1 MAQQTSEQGLRSDEN
16 NGQSPA
22 THGVSP
28 ARPAQRDRLAF
39 VEIDIRKAPGIS
51 PGFTIRNLSPDITIV
66 YGPNASGKST
76 TARAI
81 QALIWPHPSSLRGH
95 SLGGTFHL
103 DGDRWTID
111 AEFGHVTRTRG
122 GRPAE
127 PPLLTPIDDR
137 GRYTLGLP
145 DLLASENQP
154 FAQAI
159 LKESSGGF
167 DLEAIAVARGYG
179 VEPPARLEAARDVE
193 TAMLRLRDAERAE
206 GEIAA
211 QARQLTTLRE
221 RERRARQATT
231 DAGNF
236 RRALDLARALV
247 ELRQAEQIV
256 AGFPAE
262 LAHAAGDEPARLA
275 ELGARL
281 GELRQRRRELDHA
294 LAQAAADVAA
304 TRLDGTGISEA
315 SVRALRT
322 IAGDV
327 KRLTAEIAGLQRD
340 LQTATAERESHQR
353 RLAIDLS
360 EEQIQA
366 LDTDGI
372 RELAQLS
379 HDYASIRMRRQVRDE
394 VEQWIGTVQ
403 DPGSIDELRLG
414 IDSLNQRLQTPNAA
428 EASRLVAKARLA
440 AYLGGLGTIAGAIWL
455 ATFVDPL
462 WLAFGLIG
470 VLIILFAWNY
480 ALPDSTEAET
490 HERRYRERGLPDPDS
505 WTVPAIRRQVDT
517 LNELY
522 RVALVEQEKA
532 SRWRNLE
539 DERRQLD
546 EAYADAEARRAN
558 LVSRYGVAPDLGED
572 SLRLLAENLSR
583 WQAADGR
590 VRAARARLQAASAER
605 DELGASLR
613 EDLAKYGYTDTVRG
627 IGAFEQSIDDLEG
640 RFDAFRKAAS
650 SRDDRVQEVETTI
663 QPEIERL
670 EGARASIYTRVG
682 VATGDDGALAER
694 IGHLE
699 PYRAATATVDERLA
713 VVRRAEAALALTPDL
728 TDLDPAVLH
737 RKLEEAETAAA
748 ELEPVMREIAEIRT
762 RIGDAKRK
770 RDIESALARR
780 DAARDALRAAREDL
794 AASIAGETLI
804 AHIRRET
811 RDAAM
816 PIVFHRARDLFSIIT
831 RGRYELQFE
840 EGPPPVFTARD
851 TSTGLTLALDQLSS
865 GTRVQVL
872 MAIRLSFV
880 ENSETGPKLPI
891 LLDETL
897 GNSDELRAG
906 AIIDAAIEISRN
918 GRQVFYFT
926 AQGDEVARWQSR
938 LAQLTPESRPSM
950 TVIDL
955 AEVRRDAGIER
966 LPLYAATAHETPDR
980 SPVPP
985 ANGTDRATYG
995 ELLKVPGIDPWGS
1008 ELGSIHLWHLVTDMS
1023 TLQRLLEQDIRTWGQ
1038 LSGLARAGG
1047 PRALAV
1053 LGIDE
1058 GTYDAATARARLIDA
1073 ALATW
1078 RVGRARPVTPRD
1090 IAESGIV
1097 SQDQL
1102 DLVTGIVSEARGKG
1116 TAVLDH
1122 LRETEGVDDA
1132 TIEALESW
1140 LIAERFLTT
1149 SEPLAREEIR
1159 TRVLASMTGD
1169 IERGRLALSD
1179 ADEVLSQLPH
1189 DSRESAPAS

>member
-1 MAQQTSEQGLRSDEN
+1 MAQLTTGPRQD
-16 NGQSPA
+16 PA
-22 THGVSP
+22 THQ
-28 ARPAQRDRLAF
+28 AQRDRLAF

-51 PGFTIRNLSPDITIV
+51 PGFAIRNLSQDINIV

-81 QALIWPHPSSLRGH
+81 QTLIWPHPSTLRGH
-95 SLGGTFHL
+95 ALGATFDL

-111 AEFGHVTRTRG
+111 ADLGRVVRTRG
-122 GRPAE
+122 GQQAE
-127 PPLLTPIDDR
+127 PPLVTPIDDR

-159 LKESSGGF
+159 LKESTGGF
-167 DLEAIAVARGYG
+167 DLEAISTAQGYRAQ
-179 VEPPARLEAARDVE
+179 PPARLEAARDVE
-193 TAMLRLRDAERAE
+193 SAMSRLREVERAQ
-206 GEIAA
+206 GEISA
-211 QARQLTTLRE
+211 QQRQLTTLRE
-221 RERRARQATT
+221 RERRARQAAS
-231 DAGNF
+231 DAESL
-236 RRALDLARALV
+236 RRALELARARF
-247 ELRQAEQIV
+247 ELRQAEGRL

-262 LAHAAGDEPARLA
+262 LAHATGDEPARLA

-315 SVRALRT
+315 SVRALHT
-322 IAGDV
+322 IAGDA
-327 KRLTAEIAGLQRD
+327 KRLATEIAGLQRD

-360 EEQIQA
+360 DEQIQA
-366 LDTDGI
+366 LDTNGI

-379 HDYASIRMRRQVRDE
+379 HDYAAIRIKRQARDE
-394 VEQWIGTVQ
+394 VEHWIGDVR
-403 DPGSIDELRLG
+403 DPGNVETLRLG
-414 IDSLNQRLQTPNAA
+414 IDQLNKRLQTPNPA
-428 EASRLVAKARLA
+428 EAGRLIARARLA

-455 ATFVDPL
+455 AVFVDPL
-462 WLAFGLIG
+462 WLVFGLLG
-470 VLIILFAWNY
+470 VLIILFAWKY
-480 ALPDSTEAET
+480 ALPASSQEAVT
-490 HERRYRERGLPDPDS
+490 YERRYSELDLPDPDS
-505 WTVPAIRRQVDT
+505 WTVPAIRRRVDG
-517 LNELY
+517 LNEQY
-522 RVALVEQEKA
+522 RVAMVEQEKA
-532 SRWRNLE
+532 SRWGNLE

-546 EAYADAEARRAN
+546 EAYADAEVRQAN
-558 LVSRYGVAPDLGED
+558 LVSQYGVAPDLGED

-583 WQAADGR
+583 WQAADGS
-590 VRAARARLQAASAER
+590 VRAARARLHAASQER
-605 DELGASLR
+605 DELSASLR
-613 EDLAKYGYTDTVRG
+613 EQLSIYGYG
-627 IGAFEQSIDDLEG
+627 GAGFEEQIEDLEG
-640 RFDAFRKAAS
+640 RFDAFRKAAA
-650 SRDDRVQEVETTI
+650 SRDARVQELETTI

-670 EGARASIYTRVG
+670 EGARASIYTRLG

-694 IGHLE
+694 IGHLQS
-699 PYRAATATVDERLA
+699 YRAAVATVEERLA
-713 VVRRAEAALALTPDL
+713 AVRRAEAALALTPHL
-728 TDLDPAVLH
+728 AEVEPEALQ
-737 RKLEEAETAAA
+737 RRLEAAETAAA
-748 ELEPVMREIAEIRT
+748 ELEPIMREIAGIET
-762 RIGDAKRK
+762 RIGDAKRT

-840 EGPPPVFTARD
+840 EGPPPAFTARD
-851 TSTGLTLALDQLSS
+851 TATGLTLALDQLSS

-938 LAQLTPESRPSM
+938 LTQLPPEDRPTVS
-950 TVIDL
+950 VIDL

-966 LPLYAATAHETPDR
+966 LPLYAATAHEVPDR
-980 SPVPP
+980 LPVPP
-985 ANGTDRATYG
+985 ANGTDRAAYG
-995 ELLKVPGIDPWGS
+995 EVLKVPGIDPWS
-1008 ELGSIHLWHLVTDMS
+1008 TDLGSVHLWHLVPDMGI
-1023 TLQRLLEQDIRTWGQ
+1023 LQHLLEQDIRTWGQ
-1038 LSGLARAGG
+1038 LAGLASAGG
-1047 PRALAV
+1047 PRALAA
-1053 LGIDE
+1053 LGIDGE
-1058 GTYDAATARARLIDA
+1058 TYAAAIARARLIEVT
-1073 ALATW
+1073 LATW
-1078 RVGRARPVTPRD
+1078 KIGRSRPVTARD

-1097 SQDQL
+1097 PREHRDA
-1102 DLVTGIVSEARGKG
+1102 VAGIVDDAGGDG
-1116 TAVLDH
+1116 TVVLER
-1122 LRETEGVDDA
+1122 LRETEGIDESV
-1132 TIEALESW
+1132 IEALETW
-1140 LIAERFLTT
+1140 LIGERFLAT
-1149 SEPLAREEIR
+1149 SEPLGRDEIR
-1159 TRVLASMTGD
+1159 ARALASAAGD
-1169 IERGRLALSD
+1169 IERGRLSLTD
-1179 ADEVLSQLPH
+1179 VEEVLNQLP
-1189 DSRESAPAS
+1189 A